1 MSALNFDA
9 TTVEPVDD
17 FSPIPA
23 GEYIAAIIDSEMKA
37 TKNGQGQYLQLMLQV
52 LEGDY
57 KGRMV
62 WDRLNLVNQNQTAVE
77 IAKRTLSAICHAA
90 GKLQVQ
96 DSAELHDIPM
106 VVRVSVRPADG
117 QYDASNEV
125 KAYKAMQ
132 QSTPQQAQPAQPFQ
146 PQQQTPQQAQ
156 PTQGFQGQQPAQP
169 QQQGIGSDD
178 VPW

>member
-9 TTVEPVDD
+9 TTVDPVDD

-23 GEYIAAIIDSEMKA
+23 GEYVMAIIDSEMKP
-37 TKNGQGQYLQLMLQV
+37 TKNGQGQYLQLTLQV
-52 LEGDY
+52 LEGEY

-62 WDRLNLVNQNQTAVE
+62 WDRLNLVNPNQTVVE
-77 IAKRTLSAICHAA
+77 IARRTLSAICHAV

-132 QSTPQQAQPAQPFQ
+132 KPQAQPMPQSQPAQNFQAQQPVQQAPQQA
-146 PQQQTPQQAQ
+146 TG
-156 PTQGFQGQQPAQP
+156 T
-169 QQQGIGSDD
+169 DD
-178 VPW
+178 LPW